1 MHTILQTD
9 KYSVAVKRQ
18 RQFKKSVLTELT
30 VTDQYHAP
38 RYRVINALING
49 FLHTLE
55 RILIALPALDA
66 THRVNFVRWM
76 VYASPGIRSWAQ
88 YMPGAFA
95 THPVHNTE
103 VTHLKNGKKLDI
115 ITRNLFRHG
124 DDAMGLRARA
134 YAMAWYVRRE
144 YGTMKDLHWLSLA
157 TGTGQ
162 QTFEG
167 VAVLDHKPKL
177 WLTDIDDEALAVAR
191 AHVKEYGVGRQTQ
204 LKRLDATNEADLQ
217 AAIRTHAPQVI
228 DMMGLMEYMDH
239 DAAVRLIHAVVAV
252 APKGSSFIF
261 TNMLPTHPGLQVH
274 KRALGWPGV
283 IVRSIEQVAEIITEA
298 GVAPEQLEILAPT
311 DGIYGI
317 FCIKA
322 A

>member
-1 MHTILQTD
+1 MGTILQTD
-9 KYSVAVKRQ
+9 KYSVAIRRQ
-18 RQFKKSVLTELT
+18 GRFKKSVRTELT
-30 VTDQYHAP
+30 VTDQFHAP
-38 RYRVINALING
+38 RYRVINTLVNG

-55 RILIALPALDA
+55 RILVALPALDA

-76 VYASPGIRSWAQ
+76 VYAPPGIRTWAQ

-124 DDAMGLRARA
+124 DDAVGLRARA
-134 YAMAWYVRRE
+134 YAMAWYVQRE
-144 YGTMKDLHWLSLA
+144 YGTTKNVHWLSLA

-167 VAVLDHKPKL
+167 VAVLDHAPDL
-177 WLTDIDDEALAVAR
+177 WLTDIDDEALAVAHAHSDENGYGNR
-191 AHVKEYGVGRQTQ
+191 AVI
-204 LKRLDATNEADLQ
+204 KRLDATNEADLQ
-217 AAIRTHAPQVI
+217 SAIRAHAPQVI
-228 DMMGLMEYMDH
+228 DMMGLMEYLDH
-239 DAAVRLIHAVVAV
+239 QAAVRLIHSVVAV

-283 IVRSIEQVAEIITEA
+283 IVRSIEQVTEIVAEA
-298 GVAPEQLEILAPT
+298 GVAPEQLEILTPT

>member
-1 MHTILQTD
+1 MGTILKTR
-9 KYSVAVKRQ
+9 KYSVELKRQ
-18 RQFKKSVLTELT
+18 TPFRGSTLTELL
-30 VTDQYHAP
+30 VTDQYHAQ
-38 RYRVINALING
+38 RYRVLNVLVNG
-49 FLHTLE
+49 FLHALE

-66 THRVNFVRWM
+66 SHKINFVRWM
-76 VYASPGIRSWAQ
+76 VYAPPGIRSWAQ

-95 THPVHNTE
+95 THPVHNTD
-103 VTHLKNGKKLDI
+103 VTHLKDGKKLDI
-115 ITRNLFRHG
+115 VTRNLFRHG
-124 DDAMGLRARA
+124 DDAVGLRARA
-134 YAMAWYVRRE
+134 YAMAWYVWRE
-144 YGTMKDLHWLSLA
+144 YGVTPSLHWLSLA

-167 VAVLDHKPKL
+167 VAVLKHAPDL

-191 AHVKEYGVGRQTQ
+191 DHAPDYGVAERLTV
-204 LKRLDATNEADLQ
+204 KKLDATNTADLQ
-217 AAIRTHAPQVI
+217 AAILAHKPQVI
-228 DMMGLMEYMDH
+228 DMMGLMEYLDSE
-239 DAAVRLIHAVVAV
+239 AATSLIRSIVAV

-283 IVRSIEQVAEIITEA
+283 IVRSLDQVADIVAQA

>member
-1 MHTILQTD
+1 MGTILKTQ
-9 KYSVAVKRQ
+9 KYSVSLKRQ
-18 RQFKKSVLTELT
+18 TQLKGSTVTELV

-38 RYRVINALING
+38 RYRVLNVLVNG

-55 RILIALPALDA
+55 RILIALPALDV
-66 THRVNFVRWM
+66 THRINFVRWM
-76 VYASPGIRSWAQ
+76 VYAPPGIRSWAQ

-115 ITRNLFRHG
+115 VTRNLFRHG
-124 DDAMGLRARA
+124 DDAVGLRARA
-134 YAMAWYVRRE
+134 YAMAWYVWRE
-144 YGTMKDLHWLSLA
+144 YGTTSNLHWLSLA

-167 VAVLDHKPKL
+167 VAVLKHAPEL
-177 WLTDIDDEALAVAR
+177 WLSDIDDDALAVAR
-191 AHVKEYGVGRQTQ
+191 DHAPEYGVAEHMTI
-204 LKRLDATNEADLQ
+204 KKLDATNEADLQ
-217 AAIRTHAPQVI
+217 AAIRAHRPQVI
-228 DMMGLMEYMDH
+228 DMMGLMEYLD
-239 DAAVRLIHAVVAV
+239 DEAAVSLIRAVMTV

-283 IVRSIEQVAEIITEA
+283 IVRSIDQVADIVTRA
-298 GVAPEQLEILAPT
+298 GVAPKQLEILAPS